1 MEQIYASES
10 PLQVLLITGLIGGG
24 AAWLAG
30 RAIAHTWRP
39 FWHVI
44 GYMALLGC
52 AVRFVHFALFEADLI
67 APLSYA
73 ADTVFL
79 LCVGCLGWRITR
91 TTQMVTQY
99 SWLYERTSPVTWRDR
114 AAMEEAAGKGSV
126 TRVTFPEIAPQ
137 WRPDQFS
144 PPSRRY
150 GRRRNHPLKGEN
162 SMKNL
167 RLAALALGAGLALTG
182 AAWGQDL
189 TVGVA

>member
-1 MEQIYASES
+1 MDQIYASES
-10 PLQVLLITGLIGGG
+10 ALQVALITGVIGGG

-79 LCVGCLGWRITR
+79 LCAGCLAWRITR

-99 SWLYERTSPVTWRDR
+99 SWMYERTSPFTWRPR
-114 AAMEEAAGKGSV
+114 TPIEPAPGKS
-126 TRVTFPEIAPQ
+126 
-137 WRPDQFS
+137 
-144 PPSRRY
+144 
-150 GRRRNHPLKGEN
+150 
-162 SMKNL
+162 
-167 RLAALALGAGLALTG
+167 
-182 AAWGQDL
+182 
-189 TVGVA
+189 